1 MIQVSSGRLSNVM
14 NKQLGSII
22 HIYILY
28 IYIYRMR
35 QEKWLQICNEVEICS
50 KTFSFPQKNQQILLG
65 HGFVGQHL
73 EYKPDREHPEF
84 GLRE

>member
-1 MIQVSSGRLSNVM
+1 MGQMIQVSSGRLSNVM

-22 HIYILY
+22 N

-35 QEKWLQICNEVEICS
+35 QEKWLQICKEVEICS

-65 HGFVGQHL
+65 HGFVRQHL

>member
-1 MIQVSSGRLSNVM
+1 
-14 NKQLGSII
+14 
-22 HIYILY
+22 
-28 IYIYRMR
+28 MR

-73 EYKPDREHPEF
+73 EDKPDREHPEF